1 MLIIIQERNPPKSK
15 LGNFIYRNI
24 LDTWHTYSKFQ
35 ARIQFVNLNS
45 YAKKE
50 TRNSDLFFV
59 NTHNSFPPH
68 THTHKNLYNIHQ
80 RGKLA

>member
-45 YAKKE
+45 YAKK
-50 TRNSDLFFV
+50 RDKKQRPLFRK
-59 NTHNSFPPH
+59 HS
-68 THTHKNLYNIHQ
+68 
-80 RGKLA
+80 